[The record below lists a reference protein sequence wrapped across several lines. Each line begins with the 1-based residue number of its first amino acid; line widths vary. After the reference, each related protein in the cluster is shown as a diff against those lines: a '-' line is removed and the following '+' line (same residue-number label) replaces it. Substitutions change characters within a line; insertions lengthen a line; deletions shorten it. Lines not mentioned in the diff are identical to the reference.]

1 MECNF
6 PHIESNQNGDVDD
19 VYGFDS
25 AVQNWFVYFSTL
37 HFLRALWLAFHIQK
51 GALTS
56 WTRLCTEYIRWE
68 REGSERDRER
78 PRTSENQAIHGA
90 LDPWNPYIKIEI
102 LIYCPYT
109 FSIEVVGIFA
119 EVSIRLIFPDHV
131 LNSHDNSVFQS
142 IDVTRRNFM
151 LITPGGV
158 GGGGYSGFQVT
169 GMFQWGQKLT
179 TQKIPWASNKTP
191 KNTRNKI

>member
-78 PRTSENQAIHGA
+78 PRTSENQAIHRA

-119 EVSIRLIFPDHV
+119 EMSIRLIFPDHV

-158 GGGGYSGFQVT
+158 GGGGVLRISSDRDVPMGA
-169 GMFQWGQKLT
+169 
-179 TQKIPWASNKTP
+179 KINTP
-191 KNTRNKI
+191 KNPLGFK